1 MGYVLVFLLRD
12 TFGFTIKISK
22 NKILNKIT
30 NKSHEEFGVSQRKK
44 SNDKYENGIYVN

>member
-22 NKILNKIT
+22 NKILNK
-30 NKSHEEFGVSQRKK
+30 SHGEFGISQRKK